1 MRRYRASWTAALLLM
16 AGAQA
21 LPAVAAVPD
30 EKALQQV
37 AREGADLLRLA
48 ATCEVLWPGFEDDLQ
63 LLWETQVSLTQDELK
78 ERKLPQPLVR
88 RFLEMARAEKIKV
101 PDISFGEAIDR
112 CRGDA
117 KAKERNTRVKAYMDS
132 GLPKAVRALWLK

>member
-37 AREGADLLRLA
+37 VREGADLLRLA
-48 ATCEVLWPGFEDDLQ
+48 ATCQLLWPDFEDDLQ
-63 LLWETQVSLTQDELK
+63 LLWEQQISLTQDELK
-78 ERKLPQPLVR
+78 ERSLPQPLVR
-88 RFLEMARAEKIKV
+88 RFVEMAKAEKIRV

-117 KAKERNTRVKAYMDS
+117 KTEARNARVKAYMEY
-132 GLPKAVRALWLK
+132 GLPKAVRALWLR